1 MMIAIG
7 NHCGKDV
14 DSYSFSNTCQ
24 IDTFYWKFKIIEYRF
39 EQIYHRMIKSQSVK
53 KSFVMYFV
61 VLFQYLTKFKNDKK
75 LPMKL
80 KNIIITGKIVIEFFK
95 WIKSQF

>member
-14 DSYSFSNTCQ
+14 DSYLFSNTCQ

-39 EQIYHRMIKSQSVK
+39 EQIYHRMIKSQAVK
-53 KSFVMYFV
+53 K
-61 VLFQYLTKFKNDKK
+61 
-75 LPMKL
+75 
-80 KNIIITGKIVIEFFK
+80 
-95 WIKSQF
+95 

>member
-24 IDTFYWKFKIIEYRF
+24 IDTFYWKFQIIEYRF
-39 EQIYHRMIKSQSVK
+39 EQIYHRMIKR
-53 KSFVMYFV
+53 
-61 VLFQYLTKFKNDKK
+61 
-75 LPMKL
+75 
-80 KNIIITGKIVIEFFK
+80 
-95 WIKSQF
+95 